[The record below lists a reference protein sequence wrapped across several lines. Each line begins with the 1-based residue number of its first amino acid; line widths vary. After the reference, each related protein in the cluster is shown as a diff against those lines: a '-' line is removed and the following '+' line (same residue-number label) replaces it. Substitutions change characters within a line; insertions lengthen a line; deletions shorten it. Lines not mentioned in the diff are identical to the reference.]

1 MQDPTTPSKPPSSR
15 QPSSLACVSC
25 RRRHL
30 KCDALLPAC
39 TRCQSTNSE
48 CRYVRSRRGLRTKQS
63 NQSPPRFDEQMLTA
77 DDFATWLN
85 ATTLSTDLE
94 ADPALLHGLETPPVW
109 DIPCLQDDTTT
120 TTWHEPEPVARIAPE
135 IAYDPMVQLYYQN
148 FHRSHPFLIPRKVL
162 HSPLQHRIPPYI
174 TGIMRYIGAH
184 YYPDVRFKEE
194 FRPAAYTVLSD
205 VTPRDGFKVQGLLL
219 LAIIE
224 HAHGQEENA
233 HMKIQM
239 AIDLALE
246 LGMNRSSFALINSEG
261 NSVLAESWRRTFWE
275 LYVVDGL
282 LAAMRDQSS
291 YRLFPQKADVR
302 LPCAEELYNSASEIT
317 PNTRTLND
325 LKQSWSLD
333 QCSSSFTYRIEAA
346 RNLGLVMEVNRSL
359 DVDLEAR
366 VETVDAT
373 LVSSLMQIPSSQ
385 DGTSLDISNIDEML
399 FQAEMITYLAL
410 IYLHHPRSSMRF
422 ASFHARTWCTR
433 LRVCNNNPPP
443 TELDLHSQ
451 KFLRAA
457 DMLSNL
463 VTLPSTIKSRTP
475 FFTCALAMCVIVHTA
490 ACLIMST
497 PDKVES
503 LKTRIQL
510 SIGGLNMLGKS
521 WPLAKMVRQQMV
533 NMYQEVGLR

>member
-39 TRCQSTNSE
+39 TRCQSTNAE
-48 CRYVRSRRGLRTKQS
+48 CHYVRSRRGLRTKPS
-63 NQSPPRFDEQMLTA
+63 NQSPQRFDDQMLTA

-85 ATTLSTDLE
+85 ATTLATDLE

-120 TTWHEPEPVARIAPE
+120 TAWPEPEPLATVTPE

-162 HSPLQHRIPPYI
+162 HSSLRHRIPPYL

-194 FRPAAYTVLSD
+194 FRRVAYTVLSD
-205 VTPRDGFKVQGLLL
+205 TTRDGFKVQGLLL

-233 HMKIQM
+233 HLKVQL
-239 AIDLALE
+239 AIDLSLE
-246 LGMNRSSFALINSEG
+246 LGMNRASFAPINSEG
-261 NSVLAESWRRTFWE
+261 SSVLAESWRRTFWE

-291 YRLFPQKADVR
+291 YRLYSYKADVR
-302 LPCAEELYNSASEIT
+302 LPCAEELYNSANHAKYTNSERSQT
-317 PNTRTLND
+317 KL
-325 LKQSWSLD
+325 
-333 QCSSSFTYRIEAA
+333 
-346 RNLGLVMEVNRSL
+346 NLGLVMEVNRSL
-359 DVDLEAR
+359 DIDLEAR
-366 VETVDAT
+366 VETVDAA

-385 DGTSLDISNIDEML
+385 DSTSFDSSNIDEML
-399 FQAEMITYLAL
+399 FQAEMINYLAL

-433 LRVCNNNPPP
+433 LRICNNNPPP
-443 TELDLHSQ
+443 TDLDLHSQ

-490 ACLIMST
+490 ACLVMSA
-497 PDKVES
+497 PEKVES

>member
-39 TRCQSTNSE
+39 TRCQSTDSE
-48 CRYVRSRRGLRTKQS
+48 CRYVRSRRGLRTKPT
-63 NQSPPRFDEQMLTA
+63 NQSPQRFDEQMLTA

-85 ATTLSTDLE
+85 ATTLATDLE
-94 ADPALLHGLETPPVW
+94 ADPVLLHGLETPPVW
-109 DIPCLQDDTTT
+109 DIPCLQEDTTT
-120 TTWHEPEPVARIAPE
+120 ATWHEPEPVTTITPE

-162 HSPLQHRIPPYI
+162 HSALRHRIPPYI

-184 YYPDVRFKEE
+184 YYPEVRFKEE

-233 HMKIQM
+233 HLKIQM

-246 LGMNRSSFALINSEG
+246 LGMNRASFALINSEG
-261 NSVLAESWRRTFWE
+261 SSVLAESWRRTFWE

-291 YRLFPQKADVR
+291 YHLFSHKADVR

-317 PNTRTLND
+317 PNTRTLDD

-333 QCSSSFTYRIEAA
+333 QCRSSFTYRIEAA
-346 RNLGLVMEVNRSL
+346 QNLRLVMEVNRSL
-359 DVDLEAR
+359 DIDLEAR

-385 DGTSLDISNIDEML
+385 DSTSIDNSSIDEML
-399 FQAEMITYLAL
+399 FQAEMITYL
-410 IYLHHPRSSMRF
+410 
-422 ASFHARTWCTR
+422 
-433 LRVCNNNPPP
+433 
-443 TELDLHSQ
+443 
-451 KFLRAA
+451 
-457 DMLSNL
+457 
-463 VTLPSTIKSRTP
+463 
-475 FFTCALAMCVIVHTA
+475 
-490 ACLIMST
+490 
-497 PDKVES
+497 
-503 LKTRIQL
+503 
-510 SIGGLNMLGKS
+510 
-521 WPLAKMVRQQMV
+521 
-533 NMYQEVGLR
+533 